1 MRADKHE
8 HYSEALREEQ
18 KRLRALPPSELR
30 TLPECETLKRKI
42 RSVEVD
48 VTVYRHP
55 HGEDELL
62 IVTQSLRPWT
72 RWWSTTGGSMFVE
85 GFILKADGSITEP
98 AESDLWDYT

>member
-1 MRADKHE
+1 MRTDKHA

-18 KRLRALPPSELR
+18 KRLRALSSAELR
-30 TLPECETLKRKI
+30 ALPECETLKRKI
-42 RSVEVD
+42 RGVEVD

-55 HGEDELL
+55 HGEDSLL
-62 IVTQSLRPWT
+62 IVTQALRLWF
-72 RWWSTTGGSMFVE
+72 RWLSGSGSMFVE